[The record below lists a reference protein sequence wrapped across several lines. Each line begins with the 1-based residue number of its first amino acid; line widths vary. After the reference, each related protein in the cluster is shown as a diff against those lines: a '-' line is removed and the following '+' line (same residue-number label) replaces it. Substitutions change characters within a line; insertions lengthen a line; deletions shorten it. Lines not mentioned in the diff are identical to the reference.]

1 MHDIGE
7 FGEKRHE
14 ALRGRTDRPVL
25 TGYALRR
32 KGRNFTWRPYPRVH
46 ARVPQDHGI
55 IEGFA
60 EK

>member
-1 MHDIGE
+1 
-7 FGEKRHE
+7 
-14 ALRGRTDRPVL
+14 LRGRTDQPVL

-55 IEGFA
+55 IEGFE